1 MWIFLVILAV
11 IKYSMLVFTKNDRF
25 TRQRFQIKYEILGYF
40 NQTLYLIGR
49 IMRVLGPHRV
59 LDPPRILC
67 PPRVLGPHSVL
78 GRHRVLGPPK
88 VLGRPRVLGPHS
100 VLNPPGVVGPWS
112 SQGPGSRF
120 SGTPNETQIL
130 TCLMKIFKTIV

>member
-49 IMRVLGPHRV
+49 IMRVLG
-59 LDPPRILC
+59 